1 MAHKQQLDCVLC
13 HQRSVSRYIV
23 AKQRDCE
30 EFMNDSKL
38 DRTDRR
44 IVDALQRDG
53 RLANNEL
60 AAKVSLSPSPCLRR
74 VRSLEEAGVIK
85 RYVALVDPVKV
96 GLEMLAYVS
105 VKLEKKGHMPAEEF
119 SSAVN
124 TWSEV
129 TECYSMTGDMDY
141 LLRVQVRDLDHFS
154 RFVMTKLLKQSY
166 VVDVKSSFALE
177 RVKETTVLPLSQ

>member
-1 MAHKQQLDCVLC
+1 MSESA
-13 HQRSVSRYIV
+13 
-23 AKQRDCE
+23 
-30 EFMNDSKL
+30 L

-53 RLANNEL
+53 RLPNNEL

-105 VKLEKKGHMPAEEF
+105 VKLEKKGQMPAEEF
-119 SSAVN
+119 AGAVN
-124 TWSEV
+124 TWPEV
-129 TECYSMTGDMDY
+129 TECYSMTGEMDY

-154 RFVMTKLLKQSY
+154 RFVMTKLLKQPY

-177 RVKETTVLPLSQ
+177 RVKETTVLPLS